1 MRGKRPASGEAGI
14 AFLATLIL
22 LLFLGALGTALTG
35 MVHARVET
43 VTLEVDRLQALYL
56 AEAGLARAL
65 QEISNSRDL
74 FGNDGIGIIAPTAY
88 GRGFFQVGH
97 DPDSRSLVGW
107 GVVGDIRRVIVY
119 RYQ

>member
-1 MRGKRPASGEAGI
+1 MRARDPASGEAGV
-14 AFLATLIL
+14 AFLSTLIL
-22 LLFLGALGTALTG
+22 LLFLGALGAALTG

-56 AEAGLARAL
+56 AEGGLARSL

-74 FGNDGIGIIAPTAY
+74 FGNDGIGVISPTPY
-88 GRGFFQVGH
+88 GRGYFQVVH
-97 DPDSRSLVGW
+97 DPESHSLIGW
-107 GVVGDIRRVIVY
+107 GIVGDVRRVIVY